1 MKFQL
6 LNVAL
11 AACVALASALPV
23 SDTDSPL
30 QKRAVTISNEG
41 SIPKQAQCGA
51 SKYLPI
57 PFSSSKLCGRP
68 ANPSHPKQRDQVQ
81 QEGDHR
87 SPAKRRRRHQGRHHG
102 RRPLPLP
109 HQGPRQPARPPLH
122 PAEPPSPPPV
132 PEIPDIPDIPTP
144 PGVPGFRRSLPDDD
158 DDAGDSLPGL
168 AARNSKALQH
178 FPMKNGKSAYNGGKV
193 KDERVMYWM
202 DKGDD
207 SLEYAGLWTHEGA
220 PAKGQFVKCTETF

>member
-23 SDTDSPL
+23 SDTDSPC
-30 QKRAVTISNEG
+30 KSEPSPSRTRAAF
-41 SIPKQAQCGA
+41 P
-51 SKYLPI
+51 SK
-57 PFSSSKLCGRP
+57 
-68 ANPSHPKQRDQVQ
+68 PSAAP